1 MAKKLVKKKKLRVF
15 RLLLVIL
22 ILGVISFLIYLYL
35 DTNIKNIIIKGTT
48 YLNDDYII
56 ELAQLDDYPSFYYT
70 TSHKIKNKLEKSP
83 YIKKAEV
90 KKSIGHIVTINI
102 EENRILFDYAANNK
116 LILENKKEIEKN
128 EFINT
133 QRVPRLMNYVPD
145 KKYEKLIKGILKVD
159 KDILGK
165 VSEITYLPTDYDKDR
180 FLLYM
185 TDGNSVYITLTKLK
199 MINYYNKVLTQLS
212 GKKGILY
219 LDSGNHFQVM
229 E

>member
-70 TSHKIKNKLEKSP
+70 TSHKIKNKLEKSH

-145 KKYEKLIKGILKVD
+145 KKYEKLIKGIIEVD